1 MPLQYDRDPA
11 IRTPRHPF
19 FRTISGRAAALG
31 LAVLLAGAVTYG
43 FLLPAVQVSM
53 TDALVIDTDGDSKAD
68 VGDQIRYSVQI
79 GNTGDEAA
87 EDVDFDVTL
96 DALTELVAGSV
107 KTTPLARGETYQAIG
122 HVGISVPAGSGV
134 LVNDV
139 DFDGD
144 AITLDGVMAPGSNVG
159 SPVGTVQ
166 GGTVQV
172 SADGSFDYVSPIG
185 FTGNDTFTYTIED
198 PDGNVAQA
206 TVTIEVSPVLWVI
219 DNSVGGANE
228 GTLADPFTSIASFN
242 ASADPGAG
250 DRIYLA
256 ETGTDYA
263 DGIVLE
269 NDQVLIGEGA
279 PGASLQAVLGI
290 TLPPFSD
297 ALPPVGGTRP
307 VIGGVTGAGI
317 TLASGNTVRG
327 LNVGDTS
334 GNGITDGGGSVGTL
348 TIGDVSI
355 TDTGGAIRVASG
367 GTLAVALGEAS
378 ANTVTA
384 GGILLAGV
392 SGSFGVT
399 SGAIDVAGA
408 AAIDITGN
416 PSVAVAAT
424 FSQLSTTGSPLHG
437 IRLQGLTGTGVT
449 VSGPNVTTDVNAP
462 AGSGIVLKDSPVS
475 FSFADVVIDSRGAT
489 GIVIDNVDGAA
500 VTFGDANIPNQSNAT
515 GYGIQV
521 QNSTAD
527 VTFASSDISNTVS
540 SSAQTPANT
549 ASGPP
554 TNAGDGDG
562 IFLSSNT
569 GSFTITGTGAQGN
582 GGSFAGIAGDAID
595 VRSSAD
601 VSVSKVTITAP
612 GGDGFQAY
620 NLSGNSA
627 ILQSTIADVQSSR
640 AGIEWYGDAAAG
652 SGSLTV
658 SSTQIDGVAAA
669 TANIGILVETR
680 TNSHTATLLVD
691 DVGGAAGDM
700 VIEGFNGSAVVVA
713 SGAQGGSGTVYSTLQ
728 GATVRNADGL
738 NGQNGITHGMNGNS
752 NLTVLIDD
760 VVVSNVMRFGGT
772 LGAIAFGNGAGA
784 TGLLSATVTDT
795 QITDSNQA
803 GITAAPQ
810 GGAMDYDVEFS
821 GNTLNDIDSDGIR
834 LRSDFGASGEASI
847 RNNVLGVTTI
857 VGGATGVGLGHGM
870 DLRVRDGGLSDAACG
885 GICPTPTFTALVENN
900 TVRTGN
906 DQEAVDI
913 DIEDAA
919 TANVTVRN
927 NTFNNTAF
935 AAGGTDFEINT
946 EDAGS
951 VLCLDLTGNSASGGG
966 TFYLTEDAGTFS
978 VEGPGVL
985 AVTNTDISDANAG
998 SGSVSPPGSILYN
1011 NGVNCLLPAT
1021 TLASAEGV
1029 EDDTPAWS
1037 RPDVMLARHAI
1048 ERDAAP
1054 PGSGEAVAAA
1064 PAKRS
1069 ASTGTATSLIGLGAG
1084 WNPVEPAAV
1093 VVPSMAPRAP
1103 LSRMASL
1110 ATAAGE
1116 SIHLDIGMLGPGESF
1131 TIQFDAD
1138 VVGPFTAGVTQICQQ
1153 ATVSGSNITDV
1164 LSDDPDVG
1172 GATDPTCTPI
1182 DAAPDLVITKSDGV
1196 ATSVVPGDPIIYQ
1209 IEVENVGT
1217 QDASGVVVT
1226 ETVPQYTTFNAS
1238 GSSLTWSCADGSPA
1252 GTICTYAVGDVAV
1265 GETKFPEF
1273 AVTVVNP
1280 VPVGAAEVSNTATVA
1295 DDGSGGAD
1303 PTPANNSVTEVTPI
1317 DAEPELIVNKTDA
1330 LIGDSNGDGEANP
1343 GEVLIYTIVVLNVG
1357 TQDAADVVLLD
1368 PAVNHLHSELIGGSV
1383 TTTQGTVIVG
1393 NPGPAADVLI
1403 DLGTVAPG
1411 GGPVV
1416 VTFLVQIVDPFPPG
1430 ATEVCN
1436 QAIVDGSNFDAVW
1449 SDHPG
1454 IGGTADPTCTPVISN
1469 LAPEITSVDPAS
1481 QTVQYSDAIDPITI
1495 VAEDDERPDGVANLT
1510 LATEWSVDGG
1520 AATPGLPGGLV
1531 VTGDPADCT
1540 VTDGKSCEWTVSG
1553 QMLQP
1558 AGSIVLSFVVSDSE
1572 LESLAATSSIEV
1584 EAEDVAVSFDGSN
1597 EVAVQVPTAG
1607 GASGPFILVIEVEEH
1622 DDPSGL
1628 AGDIDLAGIQV
1639 SLVPVGPGSP
1649 VAPVTPCTDTTESG
1663 DADAGGT
1670 ADIYDTRVLTC
1681 SFDDVPVNTYA
1692 IGVDVNHDGYYL
1704 GHEEDVL
1711 VVYDPSLGFTTG
1723 GGWFYWPGTEDGE
1736 YPGDKTTFGYN
1747 IKYNKK
1753 ATNTQGSAIVVR
1765 HLADDS
1771 RYRMKSNALSGLSI
1785 GNETD
1790 WGWASFAGKATYQR
1804 PFSDAEGNHEFV
1816 IYVEDHGTPGV
1827 GNDRF
1832 WVRILKD
1839 GVPVE
1844 VALPLPGATYAQTLQ
1859 GGNIVVPHGGKGQ
1872 GKGKNAAGKMEFDET
1887 EIPEVFALHP
1897 SYPNPFNPVT
1907 TLTLDVPE
1915 EGELSVSVYDILG
1928 RRVRVL
1934 VDGVQAAG
1942 VYRLAFEADTL
1953 PSGLY
1958 VVVADTPVG
1967 RLTRTVTLL
1976 K

>member
-1 MPLQYDRDPA
+1 MSLKYDRDPS
-11 IRTPRHPF
+11 IQTPRHPF
-19 FRTISGRAAALG
+19 FRTIPGRAAALG
-31 LAVLLAGAVTYG
+31 LAVLLAGAATYG
-43 FLLPAVQVSM
+43 FLLPAVQVGM
-53 TDALVIDTDGDSKAD
+53 TDAFDVDADADSKAD
-68 VGDQIRYSVQI
+68 VGDRIRYSVQV
-79 GNTGDEAA
+79 GNSGDEAA
-87 EDVDFDVTL
+87 SDVDFDVTL

-107 KTTPLARGETYQAIG
+107 KTTPLARGDTYQAIG

-144 AITLDGVMAPGSNVG
+144 ALTLDGVMAPGTDVG
-159 SPVGTVQ
+159 NEVGTAE
-166 GGTVQV
+166 GGKVTVL
-172 SADGSFDYVSPIG
+172 ADGSFEYISAIG
-185 FTGNDTFTYTIED
+185 FTGNDTFTYFITD
-198 PDGNVAQA
+198 DDGNLAQA

-219 DNSVGGANE
+219 DNSAGGANE
-228 GTLADPFTSIASFN
+228 GTTADPFTSIASFN
-242 ASADPGAG
+242 ASADPGTG
-250 DRIYLA
+250 DIVYLA
-256 ETGTDYA
+256 ETGTDYT
-263 DGIVLE
+263 DGIVLDQ
-269 NDQVLIGEGA
+269 DQVLIGEGA

-290 TLPPFSD
+290 ALPPFSD
-297 ALPPVGGTRP
+297 PLPPVGGTRP

-327 LNVGDTS
+327 LDVDDTS
-334 GNGITDGGGSVGTL
+334 GNGITDAGASVGTL

-355 TDTGGAIRVASG
+355 TGTGGAIRVANG

-392 SGSFGVT
+392 SGSFAVT

-424 FSQLSTTGSPLHG
+424 FSQLSSTSSPLHG

-475 FSFADVVIDSRGAT
+475 FAFADVVIDSRGAT
-489 GIVIDNVDGAA
+489 GIVIDNVDGAT
-500 VTFGDANIPNQSNAT
+500 VTFGDVNVANQSNAA
-515 GYGIQV
+515 GYGILV
-521 QNSTAD
+521 QNSTAA
-527 VTFASSDISNTVS
+527 VTFASTDISNTVVGS
-540 SSAQTPANT
+540 PQTPAIV

-554 TNAGDGDG
+554 TNVGDGDG

-569 GSFTITGTGAQGN
+569 GSFTITGAGTQAN
-582 GGSFAGIAGDAID
+582 GGSLAGIAGDAID
-595 VRSSAD
+595 ARSS
-601 VSVSKVTITAP
+601 SNISISKVTITSP
-612 GGDGFQAY
+612 LGDGFQAW

-627 ILQSTIADVQSSR
+627 LLQSTIADVRSSR

-658 SSTQIDGVAAA
+658 SSTQIDGAAAA
-669 TANIGILVETR
+669 TANIGVLVETR
-680 TNSHTATLLVD
+680 TNNHTATLLVND
-691 DVGGAAGDM
+691 AGGAAGDM
-700 VIEGFNGSAVVVA
+700 VIEGFNGSAVVVT
-713 SGAQGGSGTVYSTLQ
+713 SGANGGSGTVYSTIQ
-728 GATVRNADGL
+728 GAQVRNAEGA
-738 NGQNGITHGMNGNS
+738 NGQNGILHGMNANS

-760 VVVSNVMRFGGT
+760 VTMSSVMRFAGT

-795 QITDSNQA
+795 QITNSNQA
-803 GITAAPQ
+803 GITATPQ

-821 GNTLNDIDSDGIR
+821 RNTLNDIDSNGIM
-834 LRSDFGASGEASI
+834 LRADFGASGEASI
-847 RNNVLGVTTI
+847 RNNAIGTTTI
-857 VGGATGVGLGHGM
+857 VGGATGVGIGHGIE
-870 DLRVRDGGLSDAACG
+870 LRVRDGGINDAACG
-885 GICPTPTFTALVENN
+885 GICPTSTFTALVENN

-919 TANVTVRN
+919 TANVTVIGN
-927 NTFNNTAF
+927 VFSNTSGV
-935 AAGGTDFEINT
+935 GGASDFDIDT

-951 VLCLDLTGNSASGGG
+951 VLCHDLTGNDAAGVG
-966 TFYLTEDAGTFS
+966 TLNLTEQLGAFS
-978 VEGPGVL
+978 VEGAGVGAVSNASIQATNPASL
-985 AVTNTDISDANAG
+985 ANVTGAI
-998 SGSVSPPGSILYN
+998 VYN

-1021 TLASAEGV
+1021 TLASAAGV

-1037 RPDVMLARHAI
+1037 RPDVILARHAI
-1048 ERDAAP
+1048 ERDPATR
-1054 PGSGEAVAAA
+1054 GSGGVMAAA
-1064 PAKRS
+1064 PAARS
-1069 ASTGTATSLIGLGAG
+1069 ASAGPATSLIGVGAG
-1084 WNPVEPAAV
+1084 WNPVEPAAGV
-1093 VVPSMAPRAP
+1093 MPTMAPRAP
-1103 LSRMASL
+1103 SRRMASP
-1110 ATAAGE
+1110 ATLAGE
-1116 SIHLDIGMLGPGESF
+1116 SINLDIGTLGPGESF

-1138 VVGPFTAGVTQICQQ
+1138 VVGPFPAGVTQICQQ

-1182 DAAPDLVITKSDGV
+1182 DAAPDLVITKDDGV
-1196 ATSVVPGDPIIYQ
+1196 ATSVVPGGSIIYQ
-1209 IEVENVGT
+1209 LEVSNVGT
-1217 QDASGVVVT
+1217 QAASGVVVT
-1226 ETVPQYTTFNAS
+1226 ETVPAYTTFDAS
-1238 GSSLTWSCADGSPA
+1238 GSSLTWSCADGSAA
-1252 GTICTYAVGDVAV
+1252 GTVCTFAVGALAV
-1265 GETKFPEF
+1265 GASSYPEF
-1273 AVTVVNP
+1273 AVTVVSP
-1280 VPVGAAEVSNTATVA
+1280 VPADAAEVSNTATVA

-1303 PTPANNSVTEVTPI
+1303 PTPADNSATEVTPI
-1317 DAEPELIVNKTDA
+1317 DAAPELVVTKIDELV
-1330 LIGDSNGDGEANP
+1330 GDSNLDGEANP
-1343 GEVLIYTIVVLNVG
+1343 GEILVYTIIVTNVG
-1357 TQDAADVVLLD
+1357 SQDAAGVILTDPAPSHPGSVLL
-1368 PAVNHLHSELIGGSV
+1368 GGTV
-1383 TTTQGTVIVG
+1383 TTTQGTVIIGG
-1393 NPGPAADVLI
+1393 NPADTDVVI

-1416 VTFLVQIVDPFPPG
+1416 VTFLVQIIDPFPPG
-1430 ATEVCN
+1430 AVEVCN
-1436 QAIVDGSNFDAVW
+1436 QATVTGSNFDAVP
-1449 SDHPG
+1449 SDDPDVAG
-1454 IGGTADPTCTPVISN
+1454 AEDPTCTPVVSN
-1469 LAPEITSVDPAS
+1469 LAPEITSVDPAD

-1495 VAEDDERPDGVANLT
+1495 VAEDDERPDGVATLT
-1510 LATEWSVDGG
+1510 LDIEWSVDGG
-1520 AATPGLPGGLV
+1520 AATPGLPEGLT

-1540 VTDGKSCEWTVSG
+1540 VTDGKYCEWTVSG

-1572 LESLAATSSIEV
+1572 LESEAATASIEV
-1584 EAEDVAVSFDGSN
+1584 EAEEVAVSFDPAN
-1597 EVAVQVPTAG
+1597 EVAVQVETAG
-1607 GASGPFILVIEVEEH
+1607 GSSGPFSLVIEVEEH

-1628 AGDIDLAGIQV
+1628 AGDIDLAGIQL

-1649 VAPVTPCTDTTESG
+1649 VAPVTPCDDETISG
-1663 DADAGGT
+1663 TADAGGS
-1670 ADIYDTRVLTC
+1670 ADIYDIRRLTC
-1681 SFDDVPVNTYA
+1681 SFDEVPVNTYA
-1692 IGVDVNHDGYYL
+1692 IGVDVNTNGYYH
-1704 GHEEDVL
+1704 GYEEDVL

-1723 GGWFYWPGTEDGE
+1723 GGWFYWPGTEDGD

-1753 ATNTQGSAIVVR
+1753 ATNVQGSAIVVR

-1804 PFSDAEGNHEFV
+1804 PYSDAEGNHEFL

-1844 VALPLPGATYAQTLQ
+1844 VALPLPGAANAQTLE
-1859 GGNIVVPHGGKGQ
+1859 GGNIVVPHGGKG
-1872 GKGKNAAGKMEFDET
+1872 KGKNAAGKMEFEEAEVPD
-1887 EIPEVFALHP
+1887 VFALHP
-1897 SYPNPFNPVT
+1897 SYPNPFNPTT

-1915 EGELSVSVYDILG
+1915 ESEVRVSVYDLLG

-1934 VDGVQAAG
+1934 VDGVKAAG
-1942 VYRLAFEADTL
+1942 VYPVMFEADML

-1958 VVVADTPVG
+1958 VVVADTPAG
-1967 RLTRTVTLL
+1967 RMTRTVMLL